1 MFVQFGWFGS
11 VSVLFSCFTVLFSFQ
26 FCFVSVLFSCVTVLF
41 SCVTVLSSVDRR
53 LKQHAVP
60 SALNVC
66 LGKFR

>member
-26 FCFVSVLFSCVTVLF
+26 FCFVSVLFSCVTVL
-41 SCVTVLSSVDRR
+41 SSVDRR